1 MGRKVLIGVLIL
13 GCAVAAVLLIWRPLK
28 AGTGIYIAAGSPI
41 ILFDGGSGEPVVMQG
56 RTGDEDMFGGLET
69 GDRILIFHDGTM
81 MLSYPAQM
89 NVFFCIRLEKG
100 DEASV
105 PEEVMESLK
114 ELGWL

>member
-1 MGRKVLIGVLIL
+1 MKKRVVIIL
-13 GCAVAAVLLIWRPLK
+13 VVASCLLAVGLFVVSPFTFS
-28 AGTGIYIAAGSPI
+28 TGIYVDAGEPI
-41 ILFDGGSGEPVVMQG
+41 IVFDEGSAGPVVMRG
-56 RTGDEDMFGGLET
+56 RTGNYRT
-69 GDRILIFHDGTM
+69 GDRILILHDGTM